1 MGFLTLSYLDGNVNV
16 STNDVNVQMQ
26 LKDVLQ
32 FITGADCIPP
42 SGFDHKILIRFY
54 DQEGDTRYPYASTCA
69 LQLLL
74 PRGHEDETSFSK
86 MMIES
91 IFGSYG
97 FGKA

>member
-1 MGFLTLSYLDGNVNV
+1 
-16 STNDVNVQMQ
+16 MQ
-26 LKDVLQ
+26 IKDVLQ

-42 SGFDHKILIRFY
+42 MGFDKKIILCFY
-54 DQEGDTRYPYASTCA
+54 DKEGNRLPYASTCA

-74 PRGHEDETSFSK
+74 PRGHEDETSFSH
-86 MMIES
+86 MMTEV